1 MHNFYIDFLK
11 SFKTFVAKRFPNINH
26 YQFNYADKSYLNYK
40 LYKNHVTEFP
50 NCHINLNDIRINDD
64 VNHAFFRM
72 ISNKFN
78 DETTQHICNNNTT
91 HDSILLDFKWVNLQL
106 DVKINVETAAEVFN
120 YNNMILSCFPQNY
133 MFYDYK
139 YNAYIDLEDVSK
151 DWSTTDNTE
160 NVVLKVVDGEVKKY
174 ALYSN
179 EPIFKIT
186 NTTIQKSV
194 DGSVVNI
201 GDGVTM
207 SFDIQLKVPN
217 IIGKANTVGT
227 KIEGIEIVINTSEYD
242 RSLPILIDMNK
253 DIYADNRG
261 KASKII
267 SITQSDID
275 QTNGQIILNTRIKE
289 LMYNRKC
296 AVYIVDDTTA
306 PAKDIN
312 ILWFELGLFTEADLK
327 DKLFIQLNDQY
338 KDELLNSTLSELSYM
353 EILTFY

>member
-1 MHNFYIDFLK
+1 MHNFFIDFLK

-50 NCHINLNDIRINDD
+50 NCHINLNDIRITDD
-64 VNHAFFRM
+64 TNHAFFRM
-72 ISNKFN
+72 IANKFN
-78 DETTQHICNNNTT
+78 DDTTQHICNNNTKLE
-91 HDSILLDFKWVNLQL
+91 SILLDFKWDNLQL

-120 YNNMILSCFPQNY
+120 YNNMIISNFPQNY

-151 DWSTTDNTE
+151 NWEVTDDLE
-160 NVVLKVVDGEVKKY
+160 NVVYKAIDGNVKKY

-194 DGSVVNI
+194 DGSVNNI
-201 GDGVTM
+201 GDGVMM

-217 IIGKANTVGT
+217 IIGKGNSSSTR
-227 KIEGIEIVINTSEYD
+227 IEGIEIIINSGNYD
-242 RSLPILIDMNK
+242 DSLPILIDMNNNVFS
-253 DIYADNRG
+253 DNRN

-267 SITQSDID
+267 SIIKSDID
-275 QTNGQIILNTRIKE
+275 QTNGKIILNDRIRE
-289 LMYNRKC
+289 LLYDRK
-296 AVYIVDDTTA
+296 AAIYIVDDVTA
-306 PAKDIN
+306 PAKMIN
-312 ILWFELGLFTEADLK
+312 TLWFELGFFEKDSLK
-327 DKLFIQLNDQY
+327 DKEFIQLNTQY
-338 KDELLNSTLSELSYM
+338 KNELLNINLSELSFM